1 MPQAT
6 NVNSPAFWEEVYQGG
21 RAGWD
26 LGGPTPVFRRLL
38 DRGQFAP
45 GKIIVL
51 GAGRGHDARE
61 FARRGFQVTAVDF
74 AADAARDMR
83 AMADPHAPV
92 EILQADIFDL
102 PRALDGTFDYV
113 LEYTCFCAIDPT
125 RRAEYAD
132 LVARLLKPGG
142 IYIALVFPLDDH
154 KGGPP
159 FAISI
164 SEILDLFGSRGFNL
178 LERERPKDS
187 VPQRKGI
194 EELLISQKIQDKG
207 FS

>member
-26 LGGPTPVFRRLL
+26 LGGPTPIFRRLL

-194 EELLISQKIQDKG
+194 EELLIFQKIQDKG